1 MLSQEAGKLGEELA
15 ADFLRAKDYE
25 ILERNLRLG
34 RSEIDLL
41 AKFNGYLVVVEVK
54 TKASSNP
61 LWQAEQLLNSR
72 KYQNLLKATS
82 LCAKHYKIPLSRI
95 KLELVVVSLNSDNKA
110 NISHYTEII

>member
-1 MLSQEAGKLGEELA
+1 MLRQEAGRLGEALA
-15 ADFLRAKDYE
+15 ADFLIAKGYE

-34 RSEIDLL
+34 RSEIDLV
-41 AKFNGYLVVVEVK
+41 AKFGGCLVVVEVK
-54 TKASSNP
+54 TKASNSL

-72 KYQNLLKATS
+72 KYQNLLKAVS
-82 LCAKHYKIPLSRI
+82 LCAKHYKTPLSRI